1 MAKGRINK
9 TNVDRLVCSV
19 DKSMDVLWDDA
30 LRGFGV
36 VVLPSGR
43 KTFIVQCKR
52 NGRSQKVKIGVFGPT
67 TAEQARAQALNLLGA
82 IEAGADPVAERRA
95 ARAVRTFRQVA
106 EDFMAQHVLTKRKPR
121 TAESYRCLLDK
132 YVLPELGAK
141 RIVEIGRADVARLH
155 SNLGTTPRQANAAVS
170 VISAIW
176 GWAARREETE
186 FGKNPATRLE
196 RFPERRWERYLSSE
210 EMGRLGKA
218 LQRAE
223 TEGIPWMDEE
233 PQSKHGVKPENRRSI
248 FDPFAV
254 AAIRLLI
261 LTGMRPRE
269 VLNLEWGH
277 VDFERGALFL
287 PDSKTGR
294 KTVILGGPA
303 LRVLSELPRVEKCP
317 FVIAGR
323 SLEKPRADLN
333 RPWVA
338 VRRYAKL
345 EGVRLY
351 DLRHSFASVGAGASL
366 GLPIVGKLLGH
377 SQPATTNRYAHLDA
391 DPLRHAANAISTSIA
406 SALAGTPG
414 KREHRSEKTD

>member
-9 TNVDRLVCSV
+9 SNVDRLACAAG
-19 DKSMDVLWDDA
+19 KSMEVLWDDA

-36 VVLPSGR
+36 VALPSGR

-52 NGRSQKVKIGVFGPT
+52 NGRSQKVKIGLFGPM
-67 TAEQARAQALNLLGA
+67 TAEQARTQALNLLGA
-82 IEAGADPVAERRA
+82 IESGADPIAERRA
-95 ARAVRTFRQVA
+95 ARAVRTFREVA
-106 EDFMAQHVLTKRKPR
+106 DDFMTQHVLAKRKPR
-121 TAESYRCLLDK
+121 TAESYSCLLDK
-132 YVLPELGAK
+132 YVLPEIGRK
-141 RIVEIGRADVARLH
+141 RIIDVGRADVARLH
-155 SNLGTTPRQANAAVS
+155 SSLGETPRQANAAVS

-176 GWAARREETE
+176 TWAARREETE
-186 FGKNPATRLE
+186 FWKNPASRLE
-196 RFPERRWERYLSSE
+196 RSPENRWERYLSSE
-210 EMGRLGKA
+210 EMARLGEA
-218 LQRAE
+218 LRRAE
-223 TEGIPWMDEE
+223 TEGVPWVDEE
-233 PQSKHGVKPENRRSI
+233 PQSKHGAKPENRRSI

-269 VLNLEWGH
+269 VLNLEWRH
-277 VDFERGALFL
+277 VDFEHGALFL

-294 KTVILGGPA
+294 KTIILGGPA
-303 LRVLSELPRVEKCP
+303 LSLLAELPRVEDCP

-323 SLEKPRADLN
+323 SIDKPRADLN

-366 GLPIVGKLLGH
+366 GLPIIGKLLGH
-377 SQPATTNRYAHLDA
+377 TQPSTTNRYAHLDA
-391 DPLRHAANAISTSIA
+391 DPLRHAADAISASIA
-406 SALAGTPG
+406 AALAGRGP
-414 KREHRSEKTD
+414 

>member
-9 TNVDRLVCSV
+9 SNVDRLACAAG
-19 DKSMDVLWDDA
+19 KSMEVLWDDA

-36 VVLPSGR
+36 VALPSGR

-52 NGRSQKVKIGVFGPT
+52 NGRSQKVKIGLFGPM
-67 TAEQARAQALNLLGA
+67 TAEQARTQALNLLGA
-82 IEAGADPVAERRA
+82 IESGADPIAERRA
-95 ARAVRTFRQVA
+95 ARAVRTFREVA
-106 EDFMAQHVLTKRKPR
+106 DDFMTQHVLAKRKPR
-121 TAESYRCLLDK
+121 TAESYSCLLDK
-132 YVLPELGAK
+132 YVLPEIGRK
-141 RIVEIGRADVARLH
+141 RIIDVGRADVARLH
-155 SNLGTTPRQANAAVS
+155 SSLGETPRQANAAVS

-176 GWAARREETE
+176 TWAARREETE
-186 FGKNPATRLE
+186 FWKNPASRLE
-196 RFPERRWERYLSSE
+196 RFPENRWERYLSSE
-210 EMGRLGKA
+210 EMARLGEA
-218 LQRAE
+218 LRRAE
-223 TEGIPWMDEE
+223 TEGVPWVDEE
-233 PQSKHGVKPENRRSI
+233 PQSKHGAKPENRRSI

-269 VLNLEWGH
+269 VLNLEWRH
-277 VDFERGALFL
+277 VDFEHGALFL

-294 KTVILGGPA
+294 KTIILGGPA
-303 LRVLSELPRVEKCP
+303 LSLLAELPRVEDCP

-323 SLEKPRADLN
+323 SIDKPRADLN

-366 GLPIVGKLLGH
+366 GLPIICKLLGH
-377 SQPATTNRYAHLDA
+377 TQPSTTNRYAHLDA
-391 DPLRHAANAISTSIA
+391 DPLRHAADAISASIA
-406 SALAGTPG
+406 AALAGRGP
-414 KREHRSEKTD
+414 

>member
-1 MAKGRINK
+1 MGR
-9 TNVDRLVCSV
+9 RS
-19 DKSMDVLWDDA
+19 
-30 LRGFGV
+30 
-36 VVLPSGR
+36 SGIR
-43 KTFIVQCKR
+43 R
-52 NGRSQKVKIGVFGPT
+52 
-67 TAEQARAQALNLLGA
+67 
-82 IEAGADPVAERRA
+82 RRA
-95 ARAVRTFRQVA
+95 ALRTQDLYRSVQAERPVAKGQDWALWSDDGEASAHAGAEPARRDRSGRRSGRRAPRGACATRLSRGRRGLHGA
-106 EDFMAQHVLTKRKPR
+106 ICPAKRKPR
-121 TAESYRCLLDK
+121 TAESYRCLLEK
-132 YVLPELGAK
+132 YVLPELGKK
-141 RIVEIGRADVARLH
+141 RIVDIGRADVARLH
-155 SNLGTTPRQANAAVS
+155 SSLGETPRQANAAVS
-170 VISAIW
+170 VISAVW

-186 FGKNPATRLE
+186 FAKNPAGRLE
-196 RFPERRWERYLSSE
+196 RFPEKRWERYLSRE
-210 EMGRLGKA
+210 EMAQLGEA

-223 TEGIPWMDEE
+223 TEGIPWADDE
-233 PQSKHGVKPENRRSI
+233 PQSKHGAKPENRRSI

-254 AAIRLLI
+254 ATIRLLI

-269 VLNLEWGH
+269 VLNLEWRH

-303 LRVLSELPRVEKCP
+303 LRLLSELPRVDGCP

-323 SLEKPRADLN
+323 SPDKPRADLN

-338 VRRYAKL
+338 VRRFANL

-391 DPLRHAANAISTSIA
+391 DPLHHAADAISTSIA
-406 SALAGTPG
+406 ASMASRLGSRPRAESPEGLQSQ
-414 KREHRSEKTD
+414 KRRDVRNEKRA